1 MRVSGERQLPACS
14 ERLQARS
21 GEIWQLSAMVVE
33 DGFAVADMKRGI
45 HALRLGRE
53 RCSVSLSPIAA
64 FRRCRDAGTIC
75 LPLPIVYPEQNAQN
89 FTPRNFRFLLAF
101 PLQNHRATGT

>member
-1 MRVSGERQLPACS
+1 MRVSGERQFPARS

-21 GEIWQLSAMVVE
+21 GEIGQLSAMVVE

-64 FRRCRDAGTIC
+64 FNGAAIHEAYGPCR
-75 LPLPIVYPEQNAQN
+75 
-89 FTPRNFRFLLAF
+89 
-101 PLQNHRATGT
+101 